1 MSWLPSLASVT
12 KLRLDMPNTK
22 VAVLDDYQHNAELLA
37 DWSSLL
43 GVTTVFFHD
52 HIADMDQLVARL
64 EPFAVVVVI
73 RERTWFVAD
82 LIRQLPNLRLLVTIG
97 MWNAAID
104 LEAAKARNIVVS
116 GTESRGFDATPILT
130 WSLILGIT
138 RNLQVEAA
146 SVKAGGWQV
155 GMGVDLP
162 GKTLALLGLGK
173 IGQVVAR
180 YGHDFNMRVIAW
192 SQNLTAE
199 KAAEHG
205 AEYVQKEELFR
216 QADIL
221 SVHLKLSDRT
231 RGLVGERELRLMKP
245 SAYLVNTSR
254 GPIVSEPALIAA
266 LQSGTI
272 KGAALDVF
280 DQEPLPACHPFRFLP
295 NVLATPHIGYVTEN
309 TYKTAFQQIV
319 EDIRAWLDGKPIRVM
334 S

>member
-1 MSWLPSLASVT
+1 
-12 KLRLDMPNTK
+12 
-22 VAVLDDYQHNAELLA
+22 
-37 DWSSLL
+37 
-43 GVTTVFFHD
+43 
-52 HIADMDQLVARL
+52 
-64 EPFAVVVVI
+64 
-73 RERTWFVAD
+73 
-82 LIRQLPNLRLLVTIG
+82 
-97 MWNAAID
+97 
-104 LEAAKARNIVVS
+104 VVS
-116 GTESRGFDATPILT
+116 GTESRGFDATPIVT

-162 GKTLALLGLGK
+162 GKTLALLGLGE

-180 YGHDFNMRVIAW
+180 YGHAFNMRFIAW
-192 SQNLTAE
+192 SQNLTPE

-221 SVHLKLSDRT
+221 SVDFKLSDRT

-245 SAYLVNTSR
+245 SAYLVNTFR

-295 NVLATPHIGYVTEN
+295 NVLATPHIGSASVSIEMLSARCART
-309 TYKTAFQQIV
+309 
-319 EDIRAWLDGKPIRVM
+319 
-334 S
+334 